1 MKSRSLCA
9 QRKMAQRLPLEHS
22 HGIHTPASRI
32 SGEDWM
38 FLNSEG
44 CMAVDHGAD
53 RDVTMLAL
61 GPGDAPSF
69 G

>member
-44 CMAVDHGAD
+44 CMAVDAD